1 MNFDNQQKYKSCKDE
16 HTIKHNNVKGM
27 NEESNQINVKGMNEE
42 SNQINVK
49 GMNEES
55 NQIKIRIES
64 NNQTNQMES
73 KNKM

>member
-42 SNQINVK
+42 SNQI
-49 GMNEES
+49 
-55 NQIKIRIES
+55 KIRIES